1 MKTSEEQR
9 SRESIRKKRKGG
21 RKNRNKCFGYFAKKK
36 LEDGREE
43 SIKGKKTK
51 RNRDKYKFVKGNL
64 KNEEKSR

>member
-36 LEDGREE
+36 LEDGREG
-43 SIKGKKTK
+43 IDKGKE
-51 RNRDKYKFVKGNL
+51 
-64 KNEEKSR
+64 NEEKSR